1 MKSVRPIPTAPRGSI
16 PTFAGAA
23 LAQTLRPLNSSASTN
38 RQILLLASLILAMLA
53 LSCSGGAEP
62 SGQAP
67 QPTLRLSMIPTTD
80 PGRML
85 RESQPLIDYLQ
96 KETGAK
102 IEMTI
107 PTNYAAVVEAI
118 GSDQVDIAHF
128 GGFTYVQ
135 AASRFG
141 VRPLVQRDRDQNFHS
156 VFLTH
161 PASGINNLSDLKGRT
176 FAFGDVN
183 STSGHLMPEYFMRQS
198 GVDMEV
204 ITKAVYT
211 GGHDATALAV
221 ANRKVDAGAMDE
233 LVFDRMTRE
242 GKLTPESVR
251 VFYTTPP
258 YFDYVWAAR
267 KGLDPQLTE
276 AFANALLKLDAG
288 DPEQKRVLDI
298 LSATKYVRAN
308 DGDYD
313 RLRQAARDAGLLK

>member
-1 MKSVRPIPTAPRGSI
+1 MRRPRPII
-16 PTFAGAA
+16 LAA
-23 LAQTLRPLNSSASTN
+23 LRGTLHAAFKSAHARATRRDGANVLPS
-38 RQILLLASLILAMLA
+38 LLAPLILAALC
-53 LSCSGGAEP
+53 LSCSRVGGPAAV
-62 SGQAP
+62 Q

-80 PGRML
+80 PGKML
-85 RESQPLIDYLQ
+85 RESQPLVDYLQ
-96 KETGAK
+96 RETGAK
-102 IEMTI
+102 IELTI

-118 GSDQVDIAHF
+118 GSEQVDIAHF

-135 AASRFG
+135 ASDRYG

-156 VFLTH
+156 VFITQ
-161 PASGINNLSDLKGRT
+161 PASPINGLADLKGRS

-198 GVDMEV
+198 GVDPEV

-233 LVFDRMTRE
+233 LVFDRMTKE
-242 GKLTPESVR
+242 GKLAPDSVR

-258 YFDYVWAAR
+258 FFDYLWAAR
-267 KGLDPQLTE
+267 KGLDLKLAE
-276 AFANALLKLDAG
+276 SFASALLKLDAA
-288 DPEQKRVLDI
+288 DERQKKVLDI
-298 LSATKYVRAN
+298 LGATKYVRA
-308 DGDYD
+308 DERDYE